1 MRTTITISLPP
12 ETKEDL
18 EDLASRR
25 SVNRSV
31 IIREALAEYLFRLRF
46 RQLRERMLQEA
57 AAAAGQPITDED
69 VFEAQS

>member
-18 EDLASRR
+18 EELASRR

-57 AAAAGQPITDED
+57 ATAAGQPLTDED

>member
-18 EDLASRR
+18 EELASRR

-57 AAAAGQPITDED
+57 ATTAGQPLTDED